1 MRSSSFCALRSTP
14 IPLKGLPSWQIE
26 VFPGQRLIEGMVHER
41 LYADEADEF
50 DAASIRAASVS
61 SKLVELQPYA
71 AVDRTGFTVVK
82 GWRRRL
88 ILFASVLLGAFLAWE
103 VLTRY
108 VAYTDD
114 AYVRS
119 DLINIAPQVTGK
131 ILAVHVRDNQAMR
144 RGDPLVTIDPEPFKL
159 DVAERQAQVQEALA
173 QAGADRDA
181 AIIAKDRVDAAAAAL
196 NLAEATQRRIAVLGK
211 EGDVAYQS
219 LDATNEALRRAQS
232 DVEAAQT
239 AIAKTKKILEMHE
252 ASISRA
258 KAELA
263 TAKWRLERTEISA
276 PVDGTINNLT
286 VRVGD
291 TARAEVPLIG
301 LVDAAAW
308 RIIANYK
315 ESYLRYLRIGCT
327 AWVWL
332 DSHPWYFHRARI
344 TGIGRAISRD
354 AAPRELLPYVAPTT
368 DWIRLQ
374 RRFPVT
380 LVLVDSPSDLYM
392 GADARSIIFP

>member
-1 MRSSSFCALRSTP
+1 
-14 IPLKGLPSWQIE
+14 
-26 VFPGQRLIEGMVHER
+26 MV
-41 LYADEADEF
+41 DELG
-50 DAASIRAASVS
+50 AASIRTASVS
-61 SKLVELQPYA
+61 SKLVELQPHA
-71 AVDRTGFTVVK
+71 AVDRSGLTVVK
-82 GWRRRL
+82 GRRRRL
-88 ILFASVLLGAFLAWE
+88 ILFASGLLSAFLAWE

-108 VAYTDD
+108 IAYTDD

-119 DLINIAPQVTGK
+119 DLINVAPQVTGK
-131 ILAVHVRDNQAMR
+131 ILAVHVRDNQDVR
-144 RGDPLVTIDPEPFKL
+144 RGDLLVTIDPEPFKL
-159 DVAERQAQVQEALA
+159 EVAERQAQIHEAAA
-173 QAGADRDA
+173 QADADRDA
-181 AIIAKDRVDAAAAAL
+181 AVIATDRANAAAAAL
-196 NLAEATQRRIAVLGK
+196 KLAEATQRRIATLGK
-211 EGDVAYQS
+211 EGDVTYQT

-239 AIAKTKKILEMHE
+239 AITKTKKIVEMHE
-252 ASISRA
+252 ASIARA
-258 KAELA
+258 KVELA
-263 TAKWRLERTEISA
+263 TAEWKLERTEISA

-291 TARAEVPLIG
+291 TARAETPLIG

-315 ESYLRYLRIGCT
+315 ESYLRHLRIGGT

-332 DSHPWYFHRARI
+332 DSHPWHFHRARI

-380 LVLVDSPSDLYM
+380 LVLDEPPPSLYM

>member
-1 MRSSSFCALRSTP
+1 V
-14 IPLKGLPSWQIE
+14 I
-26 VFPGQRLIEGMVHER
+26 
-41 LYADEADEF
+41 DELG
-50 DAASIRAASVS
+50 AASIRTASVS
-61 SKLVELQPYA
+61 SKLVELQPDA
-71 AVDRTGFTVVK
+71 AVDRSGLTVVK
-82 GWRRRL
+82 GRHRRL
-88 ILFASVLLGAFLAWE
+88 ILFASGLLSAFLAWE

-108 VAYTDD
+108 IAYTDD

-131 ILAVHVRDNQAMR
+131 ILAVHVRDNQDVG
-144 RGDPLVTIDPEPFKL
+144 RGDLLVTIDPEPFKL
-159 DVAERQAQVQEALA
+159 EVAERQAQIHEAAA
-173 QAGADRDA
+173 QADADRDA
-181 AIIAKDRVDAAAAAL
+181 AVIATDRANAAAAAL
-196 NLAEATQRRIAVLGK
+196 KLAEATQRRIATLGK
-211 EGDVAYQS
+211 EGDVTYQT

-239 AIAKTKKILEMHE
+239 AITKTKKIVEMHE

-263 TAKWRLERTEISA
+263 TAEWKLEQTEIFA

-291 TARAEVPLIG
+291 TARAETPLIG

-315 ESYLRYLRIGCT
+315 ESYLRHLRIGGT

-332 DSHPWYFHRARI
+332 DSHPWHFHRARI
-344 TGIGRAISRD
+344 TGIGRAISRH
-354 AAPRELLPYVAPTT
+354 AAPPELLPYVAPTT

-380 LVLVDSPSDLYM
+380 LVLDEPPPSLYM